1 MFPLLFLVSWMVA
14 PDANAFSVNLVTP
27 KGVRVIREAGASD
40 FSRFAKKSS
49 GRISVQEWFDSITS
63 PLDLNEK
70 ADIDLMTLYGA
81 DGKTARVPRFMIWRG
96 FIRFRL
102 GSNGALDSEGDP
114 NRLLVPKEFFTIKRI
129 QKVEFSRASDTYP
142 GTALAIRTNPA
153 ASRGEKLFTQSCMAC
168 HSIGSVPRIDAQKL
182 TDPFLKSF
190 NGKHRLMGALTLD
203 SRAIRGLAAYRE
215 ALGSGK
221 SGVMSGP

>member
-1 MFPLLFLVSWMVA
+1 MLLLLFLVSSMVA
-14 PDANAFSVNLVTP
+14 SDANALSVNLVTP
-27 KGVRVIREAGASD
+27 KGVKVIRDGVASD
-40 FSRFAKKSS
+40 FARFAKKSS
-49 GRISVQEWFDSITS
+49 GKISVQEWFDAITGT
-63 PLDLNEK
+63 LDLSEK
-70 ADIDLMTLYGA
+70 AEIDLMTLYGA

-102 GSNGALDSEGDP
+102 TADGSLESEGNP

-142 GTALAIRTNPA
+142 GTGLAIRTNPA

-168 HSIGSVPRIDAQKL
+168 HSIGSVPKIDAQKL

-203 SRAIRGLAAYRE
+203 SRAIRGLAAYRD
-215 ALGSGK
+215 ALGSGRTGVK
-221 SGVMSGP
+221 SGP

>member
-1 MFPLLFLVSWMVA
+1 MLLLLFLVSGLVTS
-14 PDANAFSVNLVTP
+14 DANALSVNLVTP
-27 KGVRVIREAGASD
+27 KGVKVIREGGGSD
-40 FSRFAKKSS
+40 FARHAKKSS
-49 GRISVQEWFDSITS
+49 GRISVQEWFDAITAS
-63 PLDLNEK
+63 LDLNDK

-102 GSNGALDSEGDP
+102 SPDGTLESEGDP
-114 NRLLVPKEFFTIKRI
+114 NRLLVPRDFFTIKRI

-182 TDPFLKSF
+182 SDPFLKSF
-190 NGKHRLMGALTLD
+190 NGKHRLMGSLTLD
-203 SRAIRGLAAYRE
+203 SRAIRGLAAYRD
-215 ALGSGK
+215 ALASGRSGVK
-221 SGVMSGP
+221 SGP